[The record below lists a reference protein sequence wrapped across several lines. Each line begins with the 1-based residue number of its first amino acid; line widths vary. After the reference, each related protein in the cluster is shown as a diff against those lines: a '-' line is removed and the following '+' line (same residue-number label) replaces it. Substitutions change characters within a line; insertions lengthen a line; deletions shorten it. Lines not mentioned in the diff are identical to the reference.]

1 MIICVVGPTGVG
13 KTKLSVELAKIYN
26 GEIINADSMQIYKG
40 LDIGTAKIT
49 EKEKEGII
57 HHLFDIREVHQDYS
71 VFDYQ
76 KDARKKITEIKNKG
90 KVPIIVGGTGYYL
103 KAALYDYVF
112 DEEQIRK
119 SYDDL
124 SNEEIVNKIKSLN
137 SDINVEINNRR
148 RNERLLEKLE
158 NNKYIKSDFKLIY
171 DDVIIIGLT
180 TDRQLL
186 YERIDKRLDE
196 MIIDLVDEVKPF
208 YLHNVRSK
216 ALMNGIG
223 YKELYSFFD
232 NEKTLRECVQE
243 IKKNSKNYAKRQ
255 YTWFKNQMNVNWF
268 STNYDDFSKTV
279 LDVSSFIDK
288 N

>member
-57 HHLFDIREVHQDYS
+57 HHLFDIRTVFQDYS
-71 VFDYQ
+71 SFDYQ
-76 KDARKKITEIKNKG
+76 TDARRKIKEIKSRG
-90 KVPIIVGGTGYYL
+90 KVPIFVGGTGYYL
-103 KAALYDYVF
+103 KAALYDYDF
-112 DEEQIRK
+112 KEESHRGNLN
-119 SYDDL
+119 DD
-124 SNEEIVNKIKSLN
+124 NEKKEL
-137 SDINVEINNRR
+137 
-148 RNERLLEKLE
+148 RLL
-158 NNKYIKSDFKLIY
+158 Y

-180 TDRQLL
+180 TDRKVL
-186 YERIDKRLDE
+186 YERIDKRLDD
-196 MIIDLVDEVKPF
+196 MIVDLVDEVKPF
-208 YLHNVRSK
+208 YLQNVRTK

-232 NEKTLRECVQE
+232 NEKTLKECAQE
-243 IKKNSKNYAKRQ
+243 IKKNSRNYAKRQ
-255 YTWFKNQMNVNWF
+255 YTWFENQMDVNWF

-279 LDVSSFIDK
+279 LEVSTFIDK